1 MPIPPEP
8 PFMMGHR
15 MHQQHQKF
23 RGMGPR
29 RILIDDSDE
38 EVKLL
43 IMLPGI
49 DKSSLKVRVNNEYL
63 VYSASIKEDISKL
76 MELEK
81 FNGRVP
87 LYDEVDSESVKA
99 KYEDGIL
106 FVTLKKVE
114 TGNIVE
120 IE

>member
-1 MPIPPEP
+1 MRTP
-8 PFMMGHR
+8 PFMRGHR
-15 MHQQHQKF
+15 MNQLHHKF

-49 DKSSLKVRVNNEYL
+49 DKSSLKVRVNDEYL
-63 VYSASIKEDISKL
+63 VYSASVKEDISKL
-76 MELEK
+76 MEMEK

-87 LYDEVDSESVKA
+87 LYDKVDSESVKA

-114 TGNIVE
+114 TGNVVE